1 MQIREIVSE
10 GMFDRAASRFGKP
23 TQRQKDAAAWK
34 AQLQAR
40 KPTTSPPP
48 VAPALTHGAIRT
60 ASDGQTYKLDIGRGG
75 DMIWFNVTS
84 GAEADPAIDAEL
96 MK

>member
-1 MQIREIVSE
+1 MRVREITEV
-10 GMFDRAASRFGKP
+10 FGLSKFGQK

-34 AQLQAR
+34 AQVKAR
-40 KPTTSPPP
+40 SATVPP
-48 VAPALTHGAIRT
+48 VTALLTHGTIRT

-75 DMIWFNVTS
+75 DMIWFNVTT
-84 GAEADPAIDAEL
+84 GAEAEPAIDAEL

>member
-1 MQIREIVSE
+1 MRVREITEV
-10 GMFDRAASRFGKP
+10 FGLSKFGQK

-34 AQLQAR
+34 AQVKAR
-40 KPTTSPPP
+40 SAP
-48 VAPALTHGAIRT
+48 VPMAAPLTHGTIRT
-60 ASDGQTYKLDIGRGG
+60 ASDGQRYRLDIGRGG
-75 DMIWFNVTS
+75 DMIWFNVVT